1 MHLEVERA
9 THLPPAARVPWMA
22 KTLRRSEYHYFEHRG
37 RALLYN
43 VADGTFFEAD
53 RVIRDV
59 MEVCDGRSIVEVLE
73 LLRNRQSEKE
83 VVSACK
89 ELHDAGILSDVLEPE
104 AYAPVPPGRLEIV
117 HLGLDITYDALG
129 SGGVLPRDPATCPG
143 TSYMSE
149 DVALKAIDLLMT
161 ESGHIRQ
168 SQITFQGGDPLL
180 NVPLV
185 ERTIDYAL
193 EQASACG
200 KEVLFEVVGSGRLV
214 DSRTL
219 AYLRQRDADII
230 VSLEPTAL
238 DELPL
243 FHGTGPYSLAAA
255 GGQGSRAEDHARF
268 HLHAHIDRHHLDL
281 GDRVRQVLSRHPS
294 ARSIL
299 LKFTPLAAGS
309 PGRVTPDDLPQALAG
324 LEDLADFVTDHVLRG
339 NATWIGDFED
349 CIAQV
354 LNHRTSLYY
363 CGAGTR
369 YLTVSP
375 NGKLY
380 VCPGLVG
387 HEAFSIG
394 GVEEGIDRR
403 RQREWIKSTH
413 VRQFPACASCWA
425 RNLCGGGCR
434 LNSFLGSGEIESPT
448 PTSCELIR
456 RSYELAMVT
465 GLEIASASEETMEQR
480 YSEEAA

>member
-1 MHLEVERA
+1 MHLTVERA
-9 THLPPAARVPWMA
+9 TSLHPAVRAPWMV
-22 KTLRRSEYHYFEHRG
+22 KTLRRSECHLFGHRG
-37 RALLYN
+37 RALVYN
-43 VADGTFFEAD
+43 VVDGTFFEAD
-53 RVIRDV
+53 RVIQDV
-59 MEVCDGRSIVEVLE
+59 LEICDGRSIVEVLE

-89 ELHDAGILSDVLEPE
+89 ELHEAGLLTDVQPDV
-104 AYAPVPPGRLEIV
+104 YAPVPPGRLEIV
-117 HLGLDITYDALG
+117 HMGLDITYDALG
-129 SGGVLPRDPATCPG
+129 CGGVLPRDPAACPG
-143 TSYMSE
+143 TSYMGE

-185 ERTIDYAL
+185 ERAIDYAL

-200 KEVLFEVVGSGRLV
+200 KEILFEVVSNGRLV
-214 DSRTL
+214 NPQTL
-219 AYLRQRDADII
+219 AYLRKRDADIV

-243 FHGTGPYSLAAA
+243 FHGTGPYSLAAS
-255 GGQGSRAEDHARF
+255 GGPDSRAGSHTRL
-268 HLHAHIDRHHLDL
+268 HLHAHIDRHSLDL
-281 GDRVRQVLSRHPS
+281 GDRVRQALSRHPS
-294 ARSIL
+294 AQSIL

-309 PGRVTPDDLPQALAG
+309 PGRITQDDLPRALAG
-324 LEDLADFVTDHVLRG
+324 LEDLADFVADHVLKG
-339 NATWIGDFED
+339 NVAWIGDFED

-354 LNHRTSLYY
+354 LNHRASLYY

-375 NGKLY
+375 DGKLY

-387 HEAFSIG
+387 REAFRIG
-394 GVEEGIDRR
+394 DVTEGIDRD
-403 RQREWIKSTH
+403 RQKSWIKSTH
-413 VRQFPACASCWA
+413 VREFPTCASCWA

-434 LNSFLGSGEIESPT
+434 LNSFLGSGEIRNPT
-448 PTSCELIR
+448 ATSCDLIR
-456 RSYELAMVT
+456 RSYELAMAT